1 LLLFFV
7 PAYIYSL
14 QIVCALFSGPKH
26 GVSSTP
32 ASSGWSQNRSTNG
45 TDERKMKVQN
55 HLMTAVLSF
64 YSVKTSLD
72 TRVENNETF
81 QSTKGKH

>member
-1 LLLFFV
+1 
-7 PAYIYSL
+7 
-14 QIVCALFSGPKH
+14 
-26 GVSSTP
+26 
-32 ASSGWSQNRSTNG
+32 
-45 TDERKMKVQN
+45 MKVQN